1 MGDLDPRLL
10 NGLIAAAVLGLGTW
24 IVVWLVRRLSAQEET
39 KAEREISKALSKGDR
54 IAAAKAAFDN
64 GLYERSGRLFA
75 EANRHADAAR
85 AYKRAEQWNK
95 AAESYERIGNWEAA
109 GFCHKKLGDNRGYLR
124 TLKEA
129 GNWPE
134 AARLAEANGKFVEAA
149 DLHLKSDNKAAAIE
163 LLRKGGEDARVHVLS
178 AELAAEQENF
188 GAAARHWAN
197 ALQWE
202 RAYECFKRANE
213 PGLAAQVLVRVG
225 RVREAADLLAES
237 KEHGKAA
244 LLYEQLQVFR
254 LAAAQ
259 HSQGGDIERAIQCLM
274 LEGDKI
280 AVIKLRIARGQTEL
294 AVRQAEAVVATETCF
309 AEAMQIAADLR
320 EQEDNLDGALKDL
333 ARALKAPLADR
344 ARLAIGRRAAEF
356 CVQLGRPTTGRT
368 LLGRVADLVP
378 ETGPDRDW
386 FNALQQQFDELPEEA
401 APKDITSPVGVI
413 AGIAAAGQLQDEDEA
428 TQSYHEGTLAYVDGR
443 GRSAETSE
451 FGVQVDLDGWPEG
464 VPQALASRYS
474 DLERLGQGGNGVVF
488 RATDKLLDRIVVLKF
503 MLEGSMPTEVARRY
517 FQREIKM
524 AASLSHPNIVHI
536 YDMGN
541 IDDVLYYSMEYV
553 DGRPLTA
560 HLPPNQPVQN
570 KVFIASVTEQLCAA
584 LDHAHEKGM
593 VHRDIKPDNVLVS
606 LKGACKL
613 LDFGLA
619 RILDEGFGE
628 QSVLAGTPFYM
639 APEQIDGSP
648 VDHRADI
655 YALGVVFY
663 RIFTGRLPFTDG
675 NVFVAHALEPV
686 PDPLQFNP
694 DIPPGAVA
702 VIRKCLAKKP
712 DHRYDNC
719 RLINV
724 AIRDALFGQLGAADG
739 PA

>member
-1 MGDLDPRLL
+1 MGALDPRLV
-10 NGLIAAAVLGLGTW
+10 NGLIAAVVLGLGTW
-24 IVVWLVRRLSAQEET
+24 LVVWLVRRLSAQEDA
-39 KAEREISKALSKGDR
+39 KGERQISKALSRGDR
-54 IAAAKAAFDN
+54 VGAARAAFDN
-64 GLYERSGRLFA
+64 GIYERAGRLFS
-75 EANRHADAAR
+75 EVDRHADAAR
-85 AYKRAEQWNK
+85 AYKRAEQWSK
-95 AAESYERIGNWEAA
+95 AAESYEHIGNWEAA
-109 GFCHKKLGDNRGYLR
+109 GFCYKKLGDNRGYVR

-129 GNWPE
+129 GNWVE
-134 AARLAEANGKFVEAA
+134 AARAAEADGKFVEAA
-149 DLHLKSDNKAAAIE
+149 EMQLKGGRKQEAIE
-163 LLRKGGEDARVHVLS
+163 LLRKAGEEQRVLVLS
-178 AELAAEQENF
+178 AELAEEQERF
-188 GAAARHWAN
+188 GEAARHWAN
-197 ALQWE
+197 AQQWDQAFE
-202 RAYECFKRANE
+202 NFKRAEE
-213 PGLAAQVLVRVG
+213 PELAAQVLVRVG
-225 RVREAADLLAES
+225 RVREAADMFAGA
-237 KEHGKAA
+237 KQHNKAA
-244 LLYEQLQVFR
+244 ALFEQLQVFR

-280 AVIKLRIARGQTEL
+280 AVIKLRIARGQTDL
-294 AVRQAEAVVATETCF
+294 AVRQAESVLSTETCF

-320 EQEDNLDGALKDL
+320 EQDDDVEGALKNL
-333 ARALKAPLADR
+333 GRALKAHLDDTS
-344 ARLAIGRRAAEF
+344 RLAIGRRAAEF
-356 CVQLGRPTTGRT
+356 CVQLARPTAGRT
-368 LLGRVADLVP
+368 ILSRVAELVP
-378 ETGPDRDW
+378 EAGPTRDW
-386 FNALQQQFDELPEEA
+386 FDVLQQQFDELPEEA
-401 APKDITSPVGVI
+401 ASTDVTMPVGVI
-413 AGIAAAGQLQDEDEA
+413 AGTPAALEEIQQDEA
-428 TQSYHEGTLAYVDGR
+428 TQSYHEGTVAYVDGQ
-443 GRSAETSE
+443 GRRNETSD
-451 FGVQVDLDGWPEG
+451 FGIEVGVDGWPQG
-464 VPQALASRYS
+464 VPLALASRYA

-488 RATDKLLDRIVVLKF
+488 RGTDKLLDRIVVLKF

-541 IDDVLYYSMEYV
+541 IDGVLYYSMEYV

-560 HLPPNQPVQN
+560 HMPPNEPVKD

-606 LKGACKL
+606 LDGACKL

-639 APEQIDGSP
+639 APEQIDGST

-655 YALGVVFY
+655 YALGVIFF
-663 RIFTGRLPFTDG
+663 RMFTGRLPFTEG

-694 DIPPGAVA
+694 DIPTGAVK
-702 VIRKCLAKKP
+702 VIMKCLEKKP
-712 DHRYDNC
+712 ERRYDNC

-724 AIRDALFGQLGAADG
+724 AIRDALFGEFVADG
-739 PA
+739 AGV